1 MTESASR
8 RPTKQ
13 DLDQLLERTRERIA
27 FLFRRHR
34 CSPETATA
42 LLREAVVALASQ
54 WGRVRDPEQWLF
66 DRIEKAVLRTANP
79 SSKEPRSDEEPPS

>member
-1 MTESASR
+1 MTEGSSE

-27 FLFRRHR
+27 FVLRRHR
-34 CSPETATA
+34 CSPETASG
-42 LLREAVVALASQ
+42 LLREAMVALSHR
-54 WGRVRDPEQWLF
+54 WSRVRDRDQWLL

-79 SSKEPRSDEEPPS
+79 SPEEPRDDGEPPS